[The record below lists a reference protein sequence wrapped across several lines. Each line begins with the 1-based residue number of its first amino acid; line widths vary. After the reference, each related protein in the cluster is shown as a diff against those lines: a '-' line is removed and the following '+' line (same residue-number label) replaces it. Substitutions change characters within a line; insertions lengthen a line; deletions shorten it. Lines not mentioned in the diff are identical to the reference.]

1 MKIFK
6 RRFFVTI
13 ILFVIVNLLNFTL
26 AQNKPENS
34 KPNTPKLV
42 TPKPAAPNLDPQV
55 QQIAGLNAKFI
66 VALIQDGLGGA
77 WIGTEDDGVFHY
89 QVDGKISQFTTK
101 NGLGDNNGYGLTIDK
116 LGRLWV
122 GHLNTGVSV
131 FNGKDWK
138 NYDVVD

>member
-13 ILFVIVNLLNFTL
+13 ILFVIMNLLNFTL
-26 AQNKPENS
+26 AQNKPE
-34 KPNTPKLV
+34 
-42 TPKPAAPNLDPQV
+42 TPKPAAPKLEPQV

-66 VALIQDGLGGA
+66 VALIQDGLDGA

-101 NGLGDNNGYGLTIDK
+101 NGLGDNNGYGLAIDK

-122 GHLNTGVSV
+122 GHLNTGVS
-131 FNGKDWK
+131 
-138 NYDVVD
+138 

>member
-1 MKIFK
+1 MTTFK
-6 RRFFVTI
+6 RCFFVTI

-26 AQNKPENS
+26 AQNKPE
-34 KPNTPKLV
+34 
-42 TPKPAAPNLDPQV
+42 TPKPAAPKLEPQV

-66 VALIQDGLGGA
+66 VALIDDGLGGA
-77 WIGTEDDGVFHY
+77 WIGTEDDGIFHY
-89 QVDGKISQFTTK
+89 QVDGKISQITTK
-101 NGLGDNNGYGLTIDK
+101 NGLGDNNGYGLAIDK

-138 NYDVVD
+138 N